1 MKETKN
7 TPSTEPK
14 GPFKVSQIAPIKEN
28 EQTKQ

>member
-14 GPFKVSQIAPIKEN
+14 GPFKVSQIAPNKEFEN
-28 EQTKQ
+28 AKQ